1 MKAIHPDPSIQLLV
15 RLLRRDAAGVERALS
30 ASSNAL
36 DELASAAVEGGL
48 AIVLQRTLD
57 DRALPQEVSGEHR
70 RLLARRRERHT
81 ERCAALEQGLVEIAR
96 QFNAEDVPFILLKGP
111 YLGSRFYGDVR
122 GREYRDLDILVRR
135 ADRRRAF
142 DLLEQAGFARRSR
155 VLVSEALTTFFVH
168 AFDFVAGRVSLDLHW
183 GLSRHPSVH
192 IDERDLWARR
202 TTFRLD
208 NRPYDVLSDDHEV
221 MLQALALL
229 RDIER
234 GRAQMK
240 NFVDLIQLVASIDA
254 TMRWDALLAADRS
267 SGTRGPLVNVL
278 SLCLDVADAHDLAPR
293 LAAALEAHRG
303 RRVQSLT
310 PAIAGRAAAAAPGY
324 ANRLWAARSYDTT
337 LATWLGWWFVSLP
350 FRRAVHGW
358 PRPAPPPATPTS

>member
-1 MKAIHPDPSIQLLV
+1 MKAIRPEPSIRLLV

-30 ASSNAL
+30 ARSNAL
-36 DELASAAVEGGL
+36 DQLAAAAVDGGL
-48 AIVLQRTLD
+48 AIVLLRALD
-57 DRALPQEVSGEHR
+57 DCARAQEVSGEHR
-70 RLLARRRERHT
+70 HLLARRRERHI

-96 QFNAEDVPFILLKGP
+96 QFNAGDVPFILLKGP
-111 YLGSRFYGDVR
+111 YLAARFYGDVR

-142 DLLEQAGFARRSR
+142 DLLERAGFARRSR

-168 AFDFVAGRVSLDLHW
+168 AFDFVAGGVSLDLHW
-183 GLSRHPSVH
+183 SLSRHPSVH
-192 IDERDLWARR
+192 VGEREVWERKMTFSLDGR
-202 TTFRLD
+202 T
-208 NRPYDVLSDDHEV
+208 YDVLSDDHEV
-221 MLQALALL
+221 TLHALALL

-234 GRAQMK
+234 GRTQMK
-240 NFVDLIQLVASIDA
+240 NFVDLIQIVASIDA
-254 TMRWDALLAADRS
+254 TMRWDALLAAGRR

-293 LAAALEAHRG
+293 LAAALEAQSA

-310 PAIAGRAAAAAPGY
+310 PAIAGRAAGY
-324 ANRLWAARSYDTT
+324 ENRLWAARSYDTT
-337 LATWLGWWFVSLP
+337 LATWLGWWLVSLP

-358 PRPAPPPATPTS
+358 PRPAPPPTTPTS